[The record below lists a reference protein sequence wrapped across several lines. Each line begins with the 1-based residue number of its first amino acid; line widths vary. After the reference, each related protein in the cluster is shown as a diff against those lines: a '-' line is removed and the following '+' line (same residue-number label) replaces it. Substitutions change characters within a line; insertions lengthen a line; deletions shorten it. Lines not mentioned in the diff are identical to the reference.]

1 MKPSVT
7 PEVLLERR
15 KALAA
20 LVLFVGS
27 RYYLRPIILW
37 NHLEPFG
44 TPQATGTP
52 KGLLEQPQAPGT
64 RLGATGTP
72 AGLIAA
78 TRIRVCGD
86 NAMNV
91 R

>member
-7 PEVLLERR
+7 PEGLLERR

-27 RYYLRPIILW
+27 RYYLRPIILRNHL

-52 KGLLEQPQAPGT
+52 HSGYSYT
-64 RLGATGTP
+64 
-72 AGLIAA
+72 
-78 TRIRVCGD
+78 C
-86 NAMNV
+86 V

>member
-1 MKPSVT
+1 MQNSQNYFSFLKTLFPLIRGTEGV
-7 PEVLLERR
+7 LERR

-20 LVLFVGS
+20 LVLFVGR
-27 RYYLRPIILW
+27 RYYLRPIIRRSDLW
-37 NHLEPFG
+37 N
-44 TPQATGTP
+44 ARS
-52 KGLLEQPQAPGT
+52 AN
-64 RLGATGTP
+64 GTP

-78 TRIRVCGD
+78 TRARVCDG